1 MAEQRFAQQ
10 PKKKKEKKKEE
21 DAPRTGSSSFS
32 DDKKR
37 RLQELDSFID
47 GVLEQ
52 AGEEFLDE
60 FKQVEG
66 E

>member
-1 MAEQRFAQQ
+1 MAEQRFA
-10 PKKKKEKKKEE
+10 PKPKKKEKKKEE
-21 DAPRTGSSSFS
+21 DATLPGSATITEE
-32 DDKKR
+32 KKR
-37 RLQELDSFID
+37 KLQELDEFID